1 MPGKFKVGG
10 RITAI
15 DKGRGFDEA
24 VVLDTFISEEK
35 RTKGKEMYLLKIM
48 CGTATIPIGADVNYQ
63 LYKGKK

>member
-1 MPGKFKVGG
+1 MRFKKGDTIETIE
-10 RITAI
+10 R
-15 DKGRGFDEA
+15 GRGFEKA

-48 CGTATIPIGADVNYQ
+48 CGTATIPIGAEVNYQ